1 MRFFIDADL
10 PNRAAE
16 VVQELGHDATLA
28 RSIGLAA
35 APDTQIVAFATANS
49 RCLIT
54 GDFDFADVRVF
65 DPRQYTGIVV
75 LTLPRGADTP
85 YIEALIRRFFAH
97 LDELLPLE
105 GRLFV
110 VTPERIRIR

>member
-16 VVQELGHDATLA
+16 VVRELGHDALLS
-28 RSIGLAA
+28 REIGRAT
-35 APDTQIVAFATANS
+35 APDDEVAAYATAND

-65 DPRQYTGIVV
+65 DPSRYAGIVV
-75 LTLPRGADTP
+75 LTLPRTADTP
-85 YIEALIRRFFAH
+85 YIEVLIREFFRH
-97 LDELLPLE
+97 LDELPPLE
-105 GRLFV
+105 GGYSS
-110 VTPERIRIR
+110 